1 MTSDETLNQVM
12 IGTKIRF
19 GAEIQRFRLD
29 DGIKQMDGMMAVKAL
44 SRRRGLNSYKR
55 VEPMK
60 RRP

>member
-12 IGTKIRF
+12 IGTKTRF
-19 GAEIQRFRLD
+19 GAEIRRFRLD
-29 DGIKQMDGMMAVKAL
+29 DGIKQMDGVMAVKAL
-44 SRRRGLNSYKR
+44 SRRGLNSYKR